1 MFVKYVRVDKAK
13 NRNGNGHSLSSYLYG
28 PVMNENAVLLQLL
41 QE

>member
-1 MFVKYVRVDKAK
+1 MFEKHIGVDEAKY
-13 NRNGNGHSLSSYLYG
+13 RNGNGHSQSRYLYG